1 MKRKRSSGARGASLL
16 AALGVIAF
24 ITATVAASSGSLT
37 AFIAGLAI
45 TLAVS
50 AQLARE
56 RWLQSPRRER

>member
-1 MKRKRSSGARGASLL
+1 M
-16 AALGVIAF
+16 IAF

-37 AFIAGLAI
+37 VFIAGLAI